1 MGVYYFGIVAMV
13 TIRTITIRTITIR
26 TVTIRMVTIRTRT
39 RRTRITRI
47 IRTHRKY
54 RLLLAPSTAH
64 TPSPGR

>member
-13 TIRTITIRTITIR
+13 TIRTNTIR

>member
-13 TIRTITIRTITIR
+13 TIRTITIR